1 MSTLDPTLMA
11 TLTDE
16 EREALQAAPDAEPAD
31 AGAKTG
37 ADPRADTRNSAEP
50 AASASDQAAAAQ
62 ATATE
67 PAAAAATAATDP
79 AAPAPSTVAN
89 PAAATTPDAAAGQ
102 PASDRSAEVL
112 AADAPWPARAQP
124 VPRYEARLPEDFDA
138 QVKALGEREADLK
151 RQFKAGELAFEDF
164 ELARADVAASREAL
178 TIARTKAEISQ
189 EMTAQT
195 AEQLWIHAVTSFMD
209 DTARREPAAGGI
221 DYRKD
226 AQKAGDLD
234 QFVRSLAARTEHAE
248 KSMEWF
254 LAEGHRRVL
263 ALHGLSAPPAKAPGS
278 AHLEA
283 LERRKPPLE
292 AAPKTLATVPGG
304 EGPGDVEGEF
314 TDVLALEGYDYE
326 QAIARMSPAQRERF
340 LRAA

>member
-31 AGAKTG
+31 AGAETG

-62 ATATE
+62 AQAAE
-67 PAAAAATAATDP
+67 PAAAAATAATD
-79 AAPAPSTVAN
+79 

-112 AADAPWPARAQP
+112 ATDAPWPARAQP

-164 ELARADVAASREAL
+164 ELARAEVVASREAL

-234 QFVRSLAARTEHAE
+234 QFVRSLAARTEHAQ

-263 ALHGLSAPPAKAPGS
+263 ALHGLSGLTKAPGS

-292 AAPKTLATVPGG
+292 AAPKTLATVPGD

-314 TDVLALEGYDYE
+314 TDVLVLEGYDYE